1 MDGVESIRAGQSM
14 GGKRPE
20 DMSPQ
25 ELHATLW
32 QILKFRD
39 SGRQFFFF
47 RLLAVV
53 THRISDLVM
62 KKIEKTVRIPRDHI

>member
-1 MDGVESIRAGQSM
+1 MAREMDGVERIRAEPSQ

-25 ELHATLW
+25 EMHAALW

-39 SGRQFFFF
+39 SGMSSELCMERPCGLKDVGSRQED
-47 RLLAVV
+47 R
-53 THRISDLVM
+53 
-62 KKIEKTVRIPRDHI
+62 

>member
-1 MDGVESIRAGQSM
+1 MDGVERIRAEPSQ

-25 ELHATLW
+25 EMHAALW

-39 SGRQFFFF
+39 SGMSSEHAMER
-47 RLLAVV
+47 
-53 THRISDLVM
+53 
-62 KKIEKTVRIPRDHI
+62 PC